1 MHVLS
6 TAQQAREFV
15 WKARAAGQSVGVV
28 PTMGALHRGH
38 LSLVEQSRATCDLST
53 ATIFVNPTQF
63 GPGED
68 LSKYPRSL
76 DEDLQQL
83 EGAGTAAV
91 FVPETQAMYPAGFST
106 YIDPPAIAAGLEGV
120 CRPDHF
126 RGVATV
132 VLKLFHAVPATHA
145 FFGRK
150 DYQQLKV
157 IEAMVRD
164 LNLGIQVRAGDTVR
178 EADGLALSSRNR
190 YLTQQDRSRALLLS
204 TALAVAERL
213 VKLGERSVSTVEQ
226 AMRNI
231 LLDQNADEGEPAAEQ
246 RSKIAGRVAVD
257 KLDYAVVV
265 DAETLSPLVTLD
277 RPAVALIAAFVG
289 GTRLI
294 DNRVL
299 DPNAI

>member
-1 MHVLS
+1 
-6 TAQQAREFV
+6 
-15 WKARAAGQSVGVV
+15 
-28 PTMGALHRGH
+28 MGALHRGH

-83 EGAGTAAV
+83 EAAGTAAV

-106 YIDPPAIAAGLEGV
+106 YVDPPAIAASLEGV

-164 LNLGIQVRAGDTVR
+164 LNLDIQVRAGETER

-190 YLTQQDRSRALLLS
+190 YLTQQDRSRALLLGA
-204 TALAVAERL
+204 ALAEAERL
-213 VKLGERSVSTVEQ
+213 VKLGERSVGTVEQ

-231 LLDQNADEGEPAAEQ
+231 LLGQNADGPNAAEGKTAADQ
-246 RSKIAGRVAVD
+246 VSVD

-265 DAETLSPLVTLD
+265 HAETLSPLVTLD
-277 RPAVALIAAFVG
+277 QRAVALIAAFVG

-299 DPNAI
+299 DPRET